1 MLHRAAPSLREWQAL
16 ARQAEDL
23 GYDTFLISEHFGAH
37 FSMGSALVSAAAATS
52 RLRVGTLVCDTDF
65 RHPALLAKEA
75 ASIDVLTEG
84 RFELGLGAGW
94 MLTDYQQTG
103 IPFEAPVVRAERFRE
118 SLRILKGLFAP
129 GPFTF
134 HGKQFHIEGL
144 DGLPKPHQQP
154 HMAIVV
160 GGGGPAMMRLAAREA
175 DVVSVAMG
183 ALPGGGLNWPD
194 ASPASFDAKLRLIRE
209 AAGER
214 YASLEVNLLMQ
225 KTVVTDNPRQA
236 AEAQSPAWG
245 IRPEA
250 VLETPLAL
258 LGSVESMAEQLQAR
272 RERWDASYVCVFAD
286 AMEAFGPVIAKLAG
300 T

>member
-1 MLHRAAPSLREWQAL
+1 
-16 ARQAEDL
+16 
-23 GYDTFLISEHFGAH
+23 
-37 FSMGSALVSAAAATS
+37 
-52 RLRVGTLVCDTDF
+52 
-65 RHPALLAKEA
+65 
-75 ASIDVLTEG
+75 
-84 RFELGLGAGW
+84 
-94 MLTDYQQTG
+94 
-103 IPFEAPVVRAERFRE
+103 
-118 SLRILKGLFAP
+118 
-129 GPFTF
+129 
-134 HGKQFHIEGL
+134 
-144 DGLPKPHQQP
+144 
-154 HMAIVV
+154 
-160 GGGGPAMMRLAAREA
+160 MMRLAAREA